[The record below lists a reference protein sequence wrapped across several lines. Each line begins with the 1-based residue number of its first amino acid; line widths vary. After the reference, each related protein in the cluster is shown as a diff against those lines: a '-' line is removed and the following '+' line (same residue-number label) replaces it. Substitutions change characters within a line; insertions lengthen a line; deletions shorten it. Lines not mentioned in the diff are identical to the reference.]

1 MSELTRDPP
10 ERLNL
15 AMRGQAGPDPV
26 LLLGAG
32 ASVKSGIPLAG
43 DLVSMAAIWG
53 YCQQYGRVFG
63 DPTLTRS
70 DWWRWLSAQ
79 GWFDPEAPLPAQYPR
94 AVERLLQPRESR
106 REFFLHVL
114 DRAQVPSVGY
124 EALARLV
131 AANTVRHV
139 LTVNFDDLAVRASK
153 ADAGVLHVE
162 VIEAPSDLVKFSL
175 APTYPQIVHLHGAV
189 ARYEDR
195 NLEEETQELDSEMR
209 EAVLPLLRDHP
220 LVVIGYRG
228 AEPSIMRDLLL
239 RGADQVHAYRH
250 GVFWCMLP
258 GEPVGNQLLELAE
271 RVGTNFR
278 IVEIP
283 GFDEALVGWAEG
295 TRPAPAPRVAGQESE
310 PDVPDLRPER
320 GLGLCDLDRPALAS
334 RLAAYAER
342 MGLDRLTAVKDD
354 VLWVRLE
361 ELRLA
366 RLDGGEPVLTRAAA
380 LLFGSGDRTRV
391 EIRCEDVFLPVAGN
405 LFGVLDRV
413 LEALDE
419 LNQPFRLKGAT
430 SEDVRRFDPRAI
442 KEVVVNALAHRDHDR
457 AEPVRVE
464 MSQRQLTVTSPGG
477 PLPGLRVELLGERG
491 LRAYRNP
498 VLADLFYGCGAMD
511 KRGSGLADV
520 RRWTRQLGGEASF
533 TPADDGTGF
542 RVLISARDLEPDP
555 VTGTADPGEIE
566 HFISNV
572 LPIVIEGHIY
582 ATPSLVDS
590 RREIYDAH
598 PGEEVPP
605 FAFGPFGLL
614 TLIPTANGDSVFAN
628 HVEGAQ
634 REQDPAELAETPD
647 GERLLVGL
655 LNSVLLS
662 WARRNELCRDPR
674 GRRLWFPRSDEG
686 AREVTY
692 RARVR
697 EATRTVTKP
706 NVSRATGRIRYWEH
720 DAARWAFR
728 RFGDSWG
735 LQLVPTI
742 VFTTDGYDDLLKGPR
757 VGPLATRR
765 MARDFNPQVQ
775 NDLFFWRWVF
785 IRGES
790 TARLDAAI
798 GLQASFIAGDVVD
811 APPATGGLGADED
824 DEVYA
829 DDIGDDVAE
838 LASSQIA
845 DANAADDEERDPP

>member
-43 DLVSMAAIWG
+43 DLVAMAAIWG
-53 YCQQYGRVFG
+53 YCQHHGRVFE

-70 DWWRWLSAQ
+70 DWWPWLSAQ
-79 GWFDPEAPLPAQYPR
+79 GWFDPEAPLPGQYPR

-106 REFFLHVL
+106 RDFFLHVL

-139 LTVNFDDLAVRASK
+139 LTVNFDDLAVRACK

-162 VIEAPSDLVKFSL
+162 VIEAPPDLVKFSL

-195 NLEEETQELDSEMR
+195 NLEEETRELDSEMR

-239 RGADQVHAYRH
+239 RGADEVHVYRH

-258 GEPVGNQLLELAE
+258 GEPPSGQLLELAD
-271 RVGTNFR
+271 RLGTNFR

-283 GFDEALVGWAEG
+283 GFDEAMVGWSEDV
-295 TRPAPAPRVAGQESE
+295 RPAPAPRVAGQATE

-320 GLGLCDLDRPALAS
+320 DLALGDLDRPGLAS
-334 RLAAYAER
+334 RLAAYSER
-342 MGLDRLTAVKDD
+342 MGLDRLTGVSEEA
-354 VLWVRLE
+354 LWERLE
-361 ELRLA
+361 AVRLA
-366 RLDGGEPVLTRAAA
+366 RPEGTMPVLTRAAA

-391 EIRCEDVFLPVAGN
+391 ELRSGDVFLPVAGN

-419 LNQPFRLKGAT
+419 LNQPFRLKAPT
-430 SEDVRRFDPRAI
+430 SADIRRFDPRAI
-442 KEVVVNALAHRDHDR
+442 KEVVVNALAHRDHDQP
-457 AEPVRVE
+457 EPVRIDLSNRE
-464 MSQRQLTVTSPGG
+464 LTIVSPGG
-477 PLPGLRVELLGERG
+477 PVPGLRVELLGERG
-491 LRAYRNP
+491 QRAYRNP
-498 VLADLFYGCGAMD
+498 VLADVFYGCGAMD

-520 RRWTRQLGGEASF
+520 RRWTRQLGGETVFAP
-533 TPADDGTGF
+533 TEDGTGF
-542 RVLISARDLEPDP
+542 RVLITARDLEPDP
-555 VTGTADPGEIE
+555 VTGTADPGELE
-566 HFISNV
+566 HFLSNV
-572 LPIVIEGHIY
+572 LPVVIDGRVY

-598 PGEEVPP
+598 PGENVPP
-605 FAFGPFGLL
+605 FAFGTLGLL
-614 TLIPTANGDSVFAN
+614 TLTPTDSADSVFSD
-628 HVEGAQ
+628 HVEG
-634 REQDPAELAETPD
+634 EQQTYDADALADMPD
-647 GERLLVGL
+647 GEPLLIAL
-655 LNSVLLS
+655 LNSALLS
-662 WARRNELCRDPR
+662 WARRNELCRDAR

-706 NVSRATGRIRYWEH
+706 NVSPATGKVRYWEH
-720 DAARWAFR
+720 EALRFAFR
-728 RFGDSWG
+728 RFADTWV

-742 VFTTDGYDDLLKGPR
+742 VFTTNGHDDLLRGPR

-765 MARDFNPQVQ
+765 MARDYNPQVQ

-785 IRGES
+785 TRGES
-790 TARLDAAI
+790 VAQLDDAVQLHAN
-798 GLQASFIAGDVVD
+798 FIAVDVVD
-811 APPATGGLGADED
+811 APRASGGLGADQDED
-824 DEVYA
+824 TFV
-829 DDIGDDVAE
+829 DDVGDE
-838 LASSQIA
+838 LAA
-845 DANAADDEERDPP
+845 LATGHAADEDAHDEEAES